1 MLQKLLLDISHTFS
15 QIGFRGRIWIVFVVC
30 WICVLVAIFKLFSWQ
45 IVQGGQWAAFSQGW
59 NQELKEIVP
68 PRGNIYIQD
77 SAGQR
82 NHLVATDKPALVL
95 GADPKEI
102 VSPAVVLNNL
112 DLGLGAEEYN
122 ALYRRLGD
130 ETKNFVEIA
139 DKLNQEDRREI
150 ESKELQGIEFQ
161 ASSFRYYPSGSL
173 ASHVIGFLGYIG
185 EDGDWEG
192 GAGVEAFFAEEPFC

>member
-1 MLQKLLLDISHTFS
+1 M
-15 QIGFRGRIWIVFVVC
+15 
-30 WICVLVAIFKLFSWQ
+30 LVAIFKLFSWQ

-102 VSPAVVLNNL
+102 VSPAIVLNNL
-112 DLGLGAEEYN
+112 DLGLEAEEYN

-161 ASSFRYYPSGSL
+161 AKQFSL
-173 ASHVIGFLGYIG
+173 LPIWIACVSCYWLF
-185 EDGDWEG
+185 
-192 GAGVEAFFAEEPFC
+192 GVHR